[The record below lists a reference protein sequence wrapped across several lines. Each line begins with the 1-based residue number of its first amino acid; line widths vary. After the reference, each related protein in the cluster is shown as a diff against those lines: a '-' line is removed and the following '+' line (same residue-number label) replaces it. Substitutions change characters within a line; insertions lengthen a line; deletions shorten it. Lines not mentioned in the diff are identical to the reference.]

1 MGPAHRPGSKPRNAD
16 PHTTNYTERH
26 GRGAPTAVGGLNRG
40 PRTHTST
47 DLVGWVCF
55 GFSLILG
62 YNLVKGSSPSIR
74 APGPFLREIGGL
86 VIPHP
91 FRCSKLKER

>member
-1 MGPAHRPGSKPRNAD
+1 MLAEG
-16 PHTTNYTERH
+16 Y
-26 GRGAPTAVGGLNRG
+26 
-40 PRTHTST
+40 T
-47 DLVGWVCF
+47 DLRTSQTTRTEVCF

-86 VIPHP
+86 VILS
-91 FRCSKLKER
+91 FSKLKER

>member
-1 MGPAHRPGSKPRNAD
+1 MLAEG
-16 PHTTNYTERH
+16 H
-26 GRGAPTAVGGLNRG
+26 GHFDFATLRYASL
-40 PRTHTST
+40 S
-47 DLVGWVCF
+47 DLGWVWCF

-86 VIPHP
+86 VI
-91 FRCSKLKER
+91 STSVQM

>member
-1 MGPAHRPGSKPRNAD
+1 MLAEG
-16 PHTTNYTERH
+16 H
-26 GRGAPTAVGGLNRG
+26 G
-40 PRTHTST
+40 HST
-47 DLVGWVCF
+47 RYASLSDLQDGCGCF

-86 VIPHP
+86 VISP
-91 FRCSKLKER
+91 SVQM